1 MRVVCIYICD
11 IHELFILGAD
21 APLRSNLRTWL
32 KENPTFE
39 IVEANNINTLQ
50 IGGKLVTQIQ
60 TTGKTVCVQN

>member
-1 MRVVCIYICD
+1 MYVCD
-11 IHELFILGAD
+11 IHDIIILGAD
-21 APLRSNLRTWL
+21 APLRSSLRTWL

-60 TTGKTVCVQN
+60 TSGKPVCVK

>member
-1 MRVVCIYICD
+1 
-11 IHELFILGAD
+11 
-21 APLRSNLRTWL
+21 LRTWL

-60 TTGKTVCVQN
+60 TSGKPVRIK